1 MTLSA
6 VSSPGSFPVAGRVSS
21 PTTGPR
27 SLAAA
32 LRSAL
37 RGEVRFDTGSRAL
50 YATDSSN
57 YRQVPI
63 GVVIPCDVDDVVAAV
78 STCHRFDVPV
88 LARGGGT
95 SLAGQCCNAAVV
107 IDCSKHVNR
116 LVELNVPQH
125 FARVQPGLV
134 LDTLRDAARPHD
146 LTFGP
151 DPATHNHCTLGGMLG
166 NNSCGV
172 HSVMAGRTSDNVEE
186 LEVLTYDGLRMRVG
200 RTSDAELERIISS
213 GGRRGEIYAS
223 LRALRDANAAE
234 IRSRYPHIPRR
245 VSGFN
250 LDDLLPERGFNVA
263 RALVGS
269 EGTCVT
275 ILEATLNLI
284 AWPRVQTLVALG
296 YPDAYTTADHVP
308 EIMATRPI
316 GLEGFGAELVND
328 MKQTGFHP
336 EDIKLLPEGGGWL
349 LVQYGADTTEEADAK
364 ARSLM
369 TRLRGKP
376 GAPTMRHCSDPREAS
391 RIWTVRDAALGVTAI
406 VPGQRRRWAG
416 WEDAAVPPERL
427 GDYLRAMHALLE
439 RYGYQAA
446 LYGHFGQGCI
456 HCRIDF
462 DLRTTDGIAH
472 WRAFLEEA
480 ADIVVR
486 FGGSLSGE
494 HGDGQSRAELL
505 PRMFGSQL
513 VSAFETFKSIWDP
526 AWRMNPGKVVRP
538 HRVDDN
544 LRLGTGYDPPSPLT
558 HFAFPEDEGSFAATT
573 LRCVGMG
580 VCRRTEGGTMCPSFM
595 ATREERYS
603 TRGRAR
609 LLFEMLSGE
618 LRHEGWRS
626 PAVRDALDL
635 CLACK
640 GCKSDCPVHVDMA
653 TYKAEFLS
661 HYYARRVRPPA
672 AYAMGLIHWWARA
685 ASRAPRLV
693 NHLASAPAMATLAKR
708 GAGIAL
714 ARQIPRFARQ
724 TFRSWWFA
732 RPSTGSGAS
741 RRGRVMLW
749 PDTFNNFFT
758 PQIAQAAVTVLEDA
772 GFEVV
777 VPRSVLC
784 CGRPLYDWGM
794 LRRAER
800 LLHRILHEMRD
811 EIAAG
816 TPVVG
821 LEPSCVSVFRDEL
834 VNLFPERND
843 ARRLSGSTF
852 LLGEFLD
859 RVATDYSPGRL
870 DRDAIIHQ
878 HCHHKSVLDSTA
890 EQRVLDRT
898 GVRSQVLDSG
908 CCGMAGAF
916 GFEASHY
923 DVSMAIGE
931 RVLLPAV
938 RAAHEDTLI
947 VVDGFSC
954 REQVEQATGRHTTH
968 PAEVLAMAIAQRDG
982 TRGVRGAA
990 ATPDR

>member
-1 MTLSA
+1 
-6 VSSPGSFPVAGRVSS
+6 
-21 PTTGPR
+21 
-27 SLAAA
+27 
-32 LRSAL
+32 
-37 RGEVRFDTGSRAL
+37 DTGSRAL

-63 GVVIPCDVDDVVAAV
+63 GVVIPRDVDDVVAAV
-78 STCHRFDVPV
+78 LTCHRFDVPV

-107 IDCSKHVNR
+107 IDCSKYVNR
-116 LVELNVPQH
+116 LVELNAPQH
-125 FARVQPGLV
+125 VARVQPGLV

-151 DPATHNHCTLGGMLG
+151 DPATHTHCTLGGMLG

-200 RTSDAELERIISS
+200 RTSDAELERLVAS
-213 GGRRGEIYAS
+213 GGRLGEIYAG

-538 HRVDDN
+538 HRVD
-544 LRLGTGYDPPSPLT
+544 
-558 HFAFPEDEGSFAATT
+558 
-573 LRCVGMG
+573 
-580 VCRRTEGGTMCPSFM
+580 
-595 ATREERYS
+595 
-603 TRGRAR
+603 
-609 LLFEMLSGE
+609 
-618 LRHEGWRS
+618 
-626 PAVRDALDL
+626 
-635 CLACK
+635 
-640 GCKSDCPVHVDMA
+640 
-653 TYKAEFLS
+653 
-661 HYYARRVRPPA
+661 
-672 AYAMGLIHWWARA
+672 
-685 ASRAPRLV
+685 
-693 NHLASAPAMATLAKR
+693 
-708 GAGIAL
+708 
-714 ARQIPRFARQ
+714 
-724 TFRSWWFA
+724 
-732 RPSTGSGAS
+732 
-741 RRGRVMLW
+741 
-749 PDTFNNFFT
+749 
-758 PQIAQAAVTVLEDA
+758 
-772 GFEVV
+772 
-777 VPRSVLC
+777 
-784 CGRPLYDWGM
+784 
-794 LRRAER
+794 
-800 LLHRILHEMRD
+800 
-811 EIAAG
+811 
-816 TPVVG
+816 
-821 LEPSCVSVFRDEL
+821 
-834 VNLFPERND
+834 
-843 ARRLSGSTF
+843 
-852 LLGEFLD
+852 
-859 RVATDYSPGRL
+859 
-870 DRDAIIHQ
+870 
-878 HCHHKSVLDSTA
+878 
-890 EQRVLDRT
+890 
-898 GVRSQVLDSG
+898 
-908 CCGMAGAF
+908 
-916 GFEASHY
+916 
-923 DVSMAIGE
+923 
-931 RVLLPAV
+931 
-938 RAAHEDTLI
+938 
-947 VVDGFSC
+947 
-954 REQVEQATGRHTTH
+954 
-968 PAEVLAMAIAQRDG
+968 
-982 TRGVRGAA
+982 
-990 ATPDR
+990 

>member
-1 MTLSA
+1 VASHTTQS
-6 VSSPGSFPVAGRVSS
+6 VAGPSRGAAA
-21 PTTGPR
+21 GPP

-32 LRSAL
+32 LRREL

-63 GVVIPCDVDDVVAAV
+63 GVVIPRDVDDVVAAV
-78 STCHRFDVPV
+78 LTCHRFDVPV

-107 IDCSKHVNR
+107 IDCSKYVNR
-116 LVELNVPQH
+116 LVELNAPQH
-125 FARVQPGLV
+125 VARVQPGLV

-200 RTSDAELERIISS
+200 PTSDAELERLIAS
-213 GGRRGEIYAS
+213 GGRQGEIYAG

-234 IRSRYPHIPRR
+234 IRSRYPRIPRR

-275 ILEATLNLI
+275 ILEATVNLVP
-284 AWPRVQTLVALG
+284 WPRAQTLVALG

-308 EIMATRPI
+308 EVMATHPI
-316 GLEGFGAELVND
+316 GLEGFGAELLTD
-328 MKQTGFHP
+328 MQKTGFHP
-336 EDIKLLPEGGGWL
+336 EDISLLPEGGGWL
-349 LVQYGADTTEEADAK
+349 LVQYGADTKEEADAK

-369 TRLRGKP
+369 QQLRGTA
-376 GAPTMRHCSDPREAS
+376 GAPAMRHCADPLEAA

-427 GDYLRAMHALLE
+427 GEYLRAMRALLE
-439 RYGYQAA
+439 RYDYQAA

-462 DLRTTDGIAH
+462 DLRSVGGIAH

-480 ADIVVR
+480 ADTVVH

-513 VSAFETFKSIWDP
+513 VRAFETFKSIWDP

-538 HRVDDN
+538 NRIDGN
-544 LRLGTGYDPPSPLT
+544 LRLGTGYEPPSLAT
-558 HFAFPEDEGSFAATT
+558 HFSYAEDDGSFAATT

-580 VCRRTEGGTMCPSFM
+580 VCRRTDGGTMCPSFM

-661 HYYARRVRPPA
+661 RYYARRVRPPS

-685 ASRAPRLV
+685 ACRAPA
-693 NHLASAPAMATLAKR
+693 LANALLGSAGIGALAR
-708 GAGIAL
+708 RAAGIA
-714 ARQIPRFARQ
+714 RERRIPRFAPQ
-724 TFRSWWFA
+724 TFTGSWFA
-732 RPSTGSGAS
+732 R
-741 RRGRVMLW
+741 RRGGAPDPRSAERPRVILW
-749 PDTFNNFFT
+749 ADTFNNHFT
-758 PQIAQAAVTVLEDA
+758 PEVAHAAVTVLHDA
-772 GFEVV
+772 GFMVT
-777 VPRSVLC
+777 VPRARLC

-794 LRRAER
+794 LHRAER
-800 LLHRILHEMRD
+800 LLLGILHELRD
-811 EIAAG
+811 DISAG

-834 VNLFPERND
+834 VNLFPDRAD
-843 ARRLSGSTF
+843 ASRLSTQTF
-852 LLGEFLD
+852 LLEEFLD
-859 RVATDYSPGRL
+859 RFAQDYAPGTV

-878 HCHHKSVLDSTA
+878 HCHHKSVLDPGA
-890 EQRVLDRT
+890 QERVLRRT
-898 GVRSQVLDSG
+898 GVRCTVLDSG

-923 DVSMAIGE
+923 EVSMAIGE

-938 RAAHEDTLI
+938 RAAPDDTLI

-954 REQVEQATGRHTTH
+954 REQVHQATSRATLH
-968 PAEVLAMAIAQRDG
+968 PAQLLAMAIDG
-982 TRGVRGAA
+982 RAGGAGG
-990 ATPDR
+990 PDHSAG